1 MIRCIC
7 GGLLKVIGVGF
18 NRTIYECVRHVCE
31 KRYEW
36 REVGRDENNEA
47 PKRRGYDS
55 TRSA

>member
-1 MIRCIC
+1 MRCTC